1 MAKHATFW
9 RMKVKPG
16 QVGALTALMS
26 DPAME
31 AEMKGKGWEMDIT
44 GVSKNDPNEVWG
56 AVVWDTSDRY
66 YANAESPE
74 QNASYEKMRALLAED
89 PEWFDCDLLAEN
101 RA

>member
-1 MAKHATFW
+1 MAKHATVW

-26 DPAME
+26 DPGME

-56 AVVWDTSDRY
+56 AVIW